1 MLNVFLTY
9 GFALILSEVFIFHS
23 VAFKFCTFNFGWDF
37 LYVPAEKLEE
47 KKNQKKLEDTN
58 FEILLPN
65 GSSNTGF
72 ESNSLV
78 HICS

>member
-47 KKNQKKLEDTN
+47 KKKPEKIRRYEFWN
-58 FEILLPN
+58 FIAKWLQ
-65 GSSNTGF
+65 
-72 ESNSLV
+72 
-78 HICS
+78 